1 MNKRRYSLGEEIF
14 NSTSHGIGMLISLAS
29 LILMI
34 LVSISHR
41 SGIGTLASIVFGLT
55 LLLLYT
61 SSTLYH
67 ALTNEK
73 AKKVFKILDHC
84 TIYLLIAGTYTPYAL
99 ITIGGNRG
107 LLIFVIIW
115 ISALL
120 GILLNAINLERWKI
134 LSIILYLAMGWAIV
148 LYLPQL
154 IGALSTGGLA
164 LLIAGGLAY
173 TLGVIFYVIKK
184 VPYFHSVWHLF
195 VLAGSVCHILS
206 VMLFVL

>member
-14 NSTSHGIGMLISLAS
+14 NSTSHGIGMLIALAS
-29 LILMI
+29 LVLMI
-34 LVSISHR
+34 LISIIHG

-67 ALTNEK
+67 ALTHEK

-154 IGALSTGGLA
+154 IAGLSTGGLV

-173 TLGVIFYVIKK
+173 TLGVVFYVVKK
-184 VPYFHSVWHLF
+184 IPYFHSVWHLF